1 VRAREMMAKL
11 DRLPTPKSEVKLWDV
26 SLLSPENQDR
36 YSELSELI
44 LQSKDVNSGN
54 LDGVFLELSDLV
66 DDLPL

>member
-1 VRAREMMAKL
+1 MRAREMMAKL

-26 SLLSPENQDR
+26 SLLSPEKQDR

-54 LDGVFLELSDLV
+54 LDGVFLGV
-66 DDLPL
+66 D